1 MKHVLSKINIGF
13 IIELLNVYVKNNSI
27 NMTWHTSVSHVPLQI
42 KNNRPVEAGKV
53 GQCTIFQSLSIIN
66 HFSTV

>member
-42 KNNRPVEAGKV
+42 KNIGPLEVGKSFHN
-53 GQCTIFQSLSIIN
+53 QPFFDALN
-66 HFSTV
+66 D